1 MQAIEKRRQENA
13 RKHERQGSQ
22 QLTNEVRNRSE
33 SVFFGIILLMIL
45 RVQCFNMRRQGSS
58 PRSGMIWELIDL
70 PLGWVMVEQSIPQ
83 YRIPPSRR
91 RG

>member
-22 QLTNEVRNRSE
+22 QSVNEVSPIDYFN
-33 SVFFGIILLMIL
+33 IILLMCL

-58 PRSGMIWELIDL
+58 PRSGMIWEATGLR
-70 PLGWVMVEQSIPQ
+70 LGWVMVEQSTPR
-83 YRIPPSRR
+83 YRILPSRQR
-91 RG
+91 E